1 MAGLQALD
9 GFLSA
14 RWRHRLA
21 AHVLLRRRD
30 GAVLLVQTT
39 DGWTLPGGA
48 VRADASPR
56 AAVGAA
62 LLRLA
67 LESAVGRLLAHDFR
81 RADDGGSEV
90 LLYDG
95 GSWATDADGFTAD
108 GGQIT
113 ARFCPA
119 GELGAWLARGESAL
133 AAAGLRGLELGG
145 VAELEDGVDASPA
158 AAPGNRMPPRALM
171 PSLPESSAVL
181 SGS

>member
-67 LESAVGRLLAHDFR
+67 LESAVGRLLAR
-81 RADDGGSEV
+81 VREAQ
-90 LLYDG
+90 
-95 GSWATDADGFTAD
+95 A
-108 GGQIT
+108 
-113 ARFCPA
+113 
-119 GELGAWLARGESAL
+119 LGVIGTREEAL
-133 AAAGLRGLELGG
+133 AFL
-145 VAELEDGVDASPA
+145 DSPGRR
-158 AAPGNRMPPRALM
+158 P
-171 PSLPESSAVL
+171 
-181 SGS
+181 